1 MKKLSKELVKR
12 LIREE
17 MKAQEPVGYV
27 SVRGDDK
34 GLLTQDD
41 IDAIAKKDPTLDK
54 EEDIEINPIDESSGP
69 LTFEAIDRIIRQEV
83 KSHFGA

>member
-27 SVRGDDK
+27 SVKGDDK
-34 GLLTQDD
+34 GLLTQKEFDELM
-41 IDAIAKKDPTLDK
+41 KQNPTLDK
-54 EEDIEINPIDESSGP
+54 EEDIEINPINESSGP

>member
-17 MKAQEPVGYV
+17 MKAQELVGYV
-27 SVRGDDK
+27 SVKGDDK
-34 GLLTQDD
+34 GLLTQKEFDELM
-41 IDAIAKKDPTLDK
+41 KQNPTLDK
-54 EEDIEINPIDESSGP
+54 EEDIEINPINESSGP

>member
-41 IDAIAKKDPTLDK
+41 IDAIVKKDPTLDK
-54 EEDIEINPIDESSGP
+54 EEDIKINPIDESSGP

>member
-41 IDAIAKKDPTLDK
+41 IDAILKKDPTLDK
-54 EEDIEINPIDESSGP
+54 EEHIKIKPIDESSGP

>member
-27 SVRGDDK
+27 SIKGDDK
-34 GLLTQDD
+34 GLMTQSEIDAVKEKNPALDDED
-41 IDAIAKKDPTLDK
+41 IDIAPL
-54 EEDIEINPIDESSGP
+54 DESSGP
-69 LTFEAIDRIIRQEV
+69 LTLEAIDRIIRQEV

>member
-41 IDAIAKKDPTLDK
+41 IDAIVKKDPTLDK